1 MFVAYE
7 KALLVLRLIGPV
19 VAVVKRHDGDL
30 AKQITR
36 AANSVVLNLSEG
48 SGRVG
53 QDRIHLYRI
62 AQGSARE
69 VMAGLRAID
78 AWGWTVDADAAIAEL
93 DQVLAILWR
102 MTTPR
107 GSGPR

>member
-7 KALLVLRLIGPV
+7 KALVVLRLIGPV
-19 VAVVKRHDGDL
+19 VAVVKRHDADL
-30 AKQITR
+30 AKQIAR
-36 AANSVVLNLSEG
+36 AANSVVLNLGE
-48 SGRVG
+48 SGGRAG

-78 AWGWTVDADAAIAEL
+78 AWGWPVDAEAAIAEL
-93 DQVLAILWR
+93 DQVLGILWR

-107 GSGPR
+107 VSGPR